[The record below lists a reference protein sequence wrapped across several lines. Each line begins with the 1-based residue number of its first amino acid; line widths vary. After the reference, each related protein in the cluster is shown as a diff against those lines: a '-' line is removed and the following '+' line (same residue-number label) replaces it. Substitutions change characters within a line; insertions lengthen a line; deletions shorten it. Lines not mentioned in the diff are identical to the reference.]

1 MNQKILRL
9 INRIVNFIRPK
20 PRYLPLSVSDVL
32 LNSKAKSVVEKFN
45 DFYYSRGAED
55 LNWAGVP
62 MIKNPCDLWMV
73 VELFQKLR
81 PSVIIETGTHC
92 GGSASFYADILNS
105 LGIESEVI
113 TIDINPKWNFDP
125 KSKKIH
131 SIVGYSTEQKIFL
144 KVKKLT
150 EDILRK
156 QPGNVMVLLDSD
168 HSEKNVLA
176 ELNLYSSLVSIGSY
190 IIVEDTNLNGHPSS
204 PSYGPG
210 PYEAVEK
217 FMQTN
222 NFFEK
227 DLSCQ
232 KFLLT
237 YNPQGWLKRVN

>member
-1 MNQKILRL
+1 MNGKISRL

-20 PRYLPLSVSDVL
+20 PRYIPLSVSDVL
-32 LNSKAKSVVEKFN
+32 LNSKAKGVVEQFN

-62 MIKNPCDLWMV
+62 MIKNPCDIWMV

-81 PSVIIETGTHC
+81 PSVIIETGTHH

-105 LGIESEVI
+105 LGIVSEVI
-113 TIDINPKWNFDP
+113 TIDINPKWSFEP
-125 KSKKIH
+125 KLKKIH
-131 SIVGYSTEQKIFL
+131 SIVGYSTEKKIFS
-144 KVKKLT
+144 KVKNLSD
-150 EDILRK
+150 DILRK

-176 ELNLYSSLVSIGSY
+176 ELDLYSSLVSIGSY
-190 IIVEDTNLNGHPSS
+190 IIVEDTNVNGHPSG
-204 PSYGPG
+204 PSHGPG

-217 FMQTN
+217 FMKKN
-222 NFFEK
+222 NCFEV
-227 DLSCQ
+227 DLNCQ

-237 YNPQGWLKRVN
+237 YNPKGWLKRVN